1 MALKKNIT
9 HPSFLIGASSLV
21 LFILG
26 IVLRANNYV
35 FGDKIIFSAIVMG
48 AIHWIWSM
56 LDVITS
62 YDLNPDS
69 KSFWLIL
76 VMLVPP
82 MGGMIYYLMKRQNI
96 RL

>member
-1 MALKKNIT
+1 MT
-9 HPSFLIGASSLV
+9 HPSFLIGVGSFV

-35 FGDKIIFSAIVMG
+35 FGDKIIFSAIVLG

-56 LDVITS
+56 IDVITG

-69 KSFWLIL
+69 KSFWLII

-82 MGGMIYYLMKRQNI
+82 MGGMIYYLMKRKNI